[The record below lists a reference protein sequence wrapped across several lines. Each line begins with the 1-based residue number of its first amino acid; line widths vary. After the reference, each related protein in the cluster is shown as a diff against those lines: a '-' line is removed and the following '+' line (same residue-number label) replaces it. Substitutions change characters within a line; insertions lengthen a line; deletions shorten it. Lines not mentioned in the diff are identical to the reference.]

1 MNIQDVR
8 KGDIVRFSSYALRVE
23 AEPVRA
29 NNAITLIGRTSIE
42 GSPMVTKKFIGPRDV
57 TVERAQNGT

>member
-8 KGDIVRFSSYALRVE
+8 KGDIVRFASYALRVE

-29 NNAITLIGRTSIE
+29 NNAVTLTGRTSID
-42 GSPMVTKKFIGPRDV
+42 GSPIVTKKFIGTRDV
-57 TVERAQNGT
+57 TVDRP